1 MICPLSQLLG
11 PWTSSRNS
19 AQLDCRDTTTT
30 ICETLAQLCHS
41 FSHSRP
47 QFPYLFAINFPSIP
61 FPSLLFFSHLLRAVI
76 LSASEPSRAR
86 PRQAPT
92 LFMASLS
99 FSLVHFISFT
109 FSLPPRSLHHSVPV
123 AAAAVAPQPCTMHTF
138 SQFNGQIKHRVGV
151 CVKLKTRSA
160 QCVNVERSMKMSGP
174 RQLPPLLLL
183 LH

>member
-61 FPSLLFFSHLLRAVI
+61 FPSLLFLSHLLRAVI

-99 FSLVHFISFT
+99 LSRSFYLIYLLSFSLVHCTIQCLL
-109 FSLPPRSLHHSVPV
+109 LPLLLPRSLAQCTPFHSSMDKSN
-123 AAAAVAPQPCTMHTF
+123 TE
-138 SQFNGQIKHRVGV
+138 SV
-151 CVKLKTRSA
+151 CV
-160 QCVNVERSMKMSGP
+160 
-174 RQLPPLLLL
+174 
-183 LH
+183 